1 MTHTKYLFILLCG
14 FSDLAFQVAENNK
27 TPMDE
32 KYLVF

>member
-1 MTHTKYLFILLCG
+1 MTHTKYLFILCG

-32 KYLVF
+32 KYFVF